1 MRKGAWPPRGP
12 MRRRARCGAR
22 RFPHAWLR
30 RVLRLSSP
38 VFNDARAAARGSRF
52 APQNFLPSTIDSIF
66 EISVENTDIKNEI
79 FFGMNV
85 RSRYLS
91 RDINC
96 RFEADDLVDLN
107 EWTN

>member
-1 MRKGAWPPRGP
+1 MAAARAHAPACA
-12 MRRRARCGAR
+12 MRRAPFSSCVAPAR
-22 RFPHAWLR
+22 
-30 RVLRLSSP
+30 SSP
-38 VFNDARAAARGSRF
+38 VLTGFQRCTGRRARGSRF
-52 APQNFLPSTIDSIF
+52 APQNFLPSTIDSFF

-96 RFEADDLVDLN
+96 RFEADDFGDLN